1 MNKKQITLDNLT
13 PEQAEMMDILWSLS
27 DFADVEAWQ
36 STLDPAELEMSN
48 TLMRLVI
55 LETVDDIFAEDVA
68 QAANY
73 LKRFR
78 LQ

>member
-1 MNKKQITLDNLT
+1 MNKKPITLDHLT

-27 DFADVEAWQ
+27 ESAELEAWQ
-36 STLDPAELEMSN
+36 STLTPEELELSN

-73 LKRFR
+73 LKRFQ
-78 LQ
+78 L

>member
-1 MNKKQITLDNLT
+1 MNQKPITLSNLT
-13 PEQAEMMDILWSLS
+13 AEQVEMMEILWSLS
-27 DFADVEAWQ
+27 DFAEVEAWQ
-36 STLDPAELEMSN
+36 NTLSPEELEMSE

-73 LKRFR
+73 LKRFQ
-78 LQ
+78 L

>member
-1 MNKKQITLDNLT
+1 MNKKQITLSHLT

-27 DFADVEAWQ
+27 DFAEVEAWQ
-36 STLDPAELEMSN
+36 STLTPAELELSN

-68 QAANY
+68 QARDY
-73 LKRFR
+73 LKRFQ
-78 LQ
+78 L

>member
-1 MNKKQITLDNLT
+1 MNKKPITLDHLT

-27 DFADVEAWQ
+27 EFSEVEAWQ
-36 STLDPAELEMSN
+36 STLTPEELELSN

-73 LKRFR
+73 LKRFQ
-78 LQ
+78 L

>member
-1 MNKKQITLDNLT
+1 MNKKQLTLNNLT
-13 PEQAEMMDILWSLS
+13 PEQADMMDILWSLAE
-27 DFADVEAWQ
+27 FAEVEAWQ
-36 STLDPAELEMSN
+36 STLSPEELEMSE

-73 LKRFR
+73 LKRFQ
-78 LQ
+78 L

>member
-1 MNKKQITLDNLT
+1 MNKKPITLDHLT

-27 DFADVEAWQ
+27 EFTEVEAWQ
-36 STLDPAELEMSN
+36 STLTPEELELSN

-73 LKRFR
+73 LKRFQ
-78 LQ
+78 L